1 MIDLS
6 IIVPVYNVEEYLEEC
21 LKSIIS
27 IKDVKTQ
34 IICIDDC
41 STDSSSAILNKYD
54 NYNNIEIVKNKNNIG
69 LASSR
74 NEGLKRAD
82 GQFVLFVDSDDFINP
97 DSIKNIVNKAIEDSL
112 DVLYFDVEEFG
123 NLEGTDTNRRKRKY
137 RYETSDGVTILDHM
151 IRNKEM
157 FGSVWSALYRKSFL
171 CEGNIKF
178 IDGILHEDIPYTFEV
193 LNQAK
198 RVSVVNELGY
208 FYRQH
213 EKSILH
219 QNNYLS
225 RATGLIVGYS
235 RLVCIWNE
243 TMQKNQAILPIPSID
258 KYLASILSMIHSNIR
273 KSGVSDYEGYPIVN
287 HFVNNL
293 KINEYAKY
301 NTVFD
306 DYLLREIR
314 LYNSIA
320 MYGAGN
326 IANEL
331 LQYFEFKKIKIS
343 KLFVTRKNSQNR
355 LLYADIEA
363 YTPEK
368 AERYDAII
376 LAVSKQYEDEIFNY
390 LIDSKYQG
398 KVFRLSI

>member
-21 LKSIIS
+21 LNSIIS

-54 NYNNIEIVKNKNNIG
+54 NYNNIEVVKNKNNIG

-74 NEGLKRAD
+74 NEGLKHTE
-82 GQFVLFVDSDDFINP
+82 GQFVLFVDSDDFLNP
-97 DSIKNIVNKAIEDSL
+97 DSIKTIVKKAIEDSL

-123 NLEGTDTNRRKRKY
+123 DLNGSDSDRRKRKSSY
-137 RYETSDGVTILDHM
+137 GINDGVTVLDQM
-151 IRNKEM
+151 IRNHEM
-157 FGSVWSALYRKSFL
+157 FGSVWSALYRRSFL
-171 CEGNIKF
+171 CDGNIKF

-193 LNQAK
+193 LNKAK

-208 FYRQH
+208 FYRQR

-235 RLVCIWNE
+235 KLVCIWNE
-243 TMQKNQAILPIPSID
+243 TMQKGHVLLPVASVD
-258 KYLASILSMIHSNIR
+258 TYLASILSMIHSNIS
-273 KSGVSDYEGYPIVN
+273 KAGVSDYKEYPIVN

-293 KINEYAKY
+293 IINEYAKY
-301 NTVFD
+301 NIIFD
-306 DYLLREIR
+306 DCFWREIR
-314 LYNSIA
+314 LYDSIA

-326 IANEL
+326 IATEL

-343 KLFVTRKNSQNR
+343 KLFITKKNDKKK
-355 LLYADIEA
+355 LLYADIES

-368 AERYDAII
+368 GERYDAII

-390 LIDSKYQG
+390 LIDTEYQG
-398 KVFRLSI
+398 KIFRLSL

>member
-21 LKSIIS
+21 LKSIVS
-27 IKDVKTQ
+27 IKDVDAE

-41 STDSSSAILNKYD
+41 STDSSSDILNKYD
-54 NYNNIEIVKNKNNIG
+54 NYNNIKVVKNKNNRG

-74 NEGLKRAD
+74 NEGLKYAD

-97 DSIKNIVNKAIEDSL
+97 DSIKAIVHKAIEDSL

-123 NLEGTDTNRRKRKY
+123 NLKGIDTNRRKRKY
-137 RYETSDGVTILDHM
+137 RYEISDGVTILDQM
-151 IRNKEM
+151 IRNHEM
-157 FGSVWSALYRKSFL
+157 FGSVWSALYRRSFL
-171 CEGNIKF
+171 CDENIRF

-193 LNQAK
+193 LNKAK
-198 RVSVVNELGY
+198 RVSVINELGY
-208 FYRQH
+208 FYRQR

-219 QNNYLS
+219 QNNYLN

-235 RLVCIWNE
+235 KLVCIWHE
-243 TMQKNQAILPIPSID
+243 TMQKGNVLLSVASVD
-258 KYLASILSMIHSNIR
+258 TYLASILSMIHSNIS
-273 KSGVSDYEGYPIVN
+273 KAGVSDYKEYPIVN
-287 HFVNNL
+287 HIANNL
-293 KINEYAKY
+293 KFNEYAKY
-301 NTVFD
+301 NMIFD
-306 DYLLREIR
+306 DCFWREIM

-326 IANEL
+326 IATEL
-331 LQYFEFKKIKIS
+331 LQYFELKKIKIS
-343 KLFVTRKNSQNR
+343 KLFVTKKIDKKK
-355 LLYADIEA
+355 LLYANIET

-368 AERYDAII
+368 GERYDAII

-390 LIDSKYQG
+390 LINNEYQG
-398 KVFRLSI
+398 KIFRLSI